1 MDSAAGEH
9 LVNIRRR
16 KALSDP
22 LPQYPELLARVLSH
36 RGIQSD
42 AELPQSLA
50 QLLPPPQ
57 MKGLAQAAALVADA
71 IAAQK
76 RILIVG
82 DFDCDGA
89 TSVALGMLG
98 LPALGAAHVDYLV
111 PNRFEFGY
119 GLSPEIVEVARER
132 SPDMLITVD
141 NGISS
146 VEGVALA
153 RCYGWEVVVTD
164 HHLPGDQLPSA
175 SAIVNPNQH
184 GCEFPSKNLAGVG
197 VMFYLLIALRSE
209 LRARGE
215 TAVEQVNLAQWLDIV
230 AVGTVADVVPLD
242 ANNRLLV
249 SQGLARIRSGRCRP
263 GIKALLQIAK
273 RDPTVSKATDLGFA
287 VGPRLNAA
295 GRLDDI
301 SVGIR
306 CLLTDDDS
314 QAAVLADQLNQYNVS
329 RREIEASMQAEAAI
343 AVKAIKLAGDLPWGL
358 CVYEPS
364 WHAGVVGI
372 VASRLK
378 EQHHRPVIVF
388 ADEGEGYIK
397 GSGRSIP
404 GLHLRDALDQVAK
417 QAPEVLKKFGGH
429 AMAAGLSIHS
439 DHFEEF
445 CGLFDEVVRGQ
456 LTQDDLTET
465 MFSDG
470 TLASTQLHTENA
482 KLLSTSQ
489 PWGQGFPEPSFDGEF
504 WVVSSKL
511 LQDKHL
517 KLTLA
522 PVDNRQ
528 HLVEGILFNYQTAE
542 RRWYEQTSKIRA
554 VYQLDVNRWRGN
566 ESLQL
571 MLRHL
576 EVVYD

>member
-9 LVNIRRR
+9 LVNIQRR
-16 KALSDP
+16 KALTKP
-22 LPQYPELLARVLSH
+22 LDNYPELLARVLAH
-36 RGIQSD
+36 RGIQSE

-50 QLLPPPQ
+50 QLLPPTL
-57 MKGLAQAAALVADA
+57 MMGLSEAAEIVAAA
-71 IAAQK
+71 IAEQK

-89 TSVALGMLG
+89 TSVALAMLG
-98 LPALGAAHVDYLV
+98 LSALGANHVDYLV

-119 GLSPEIVEVARER
+119 GLSTEIVEVARER
-132 SPDMLITVD
+132 SPDLIITVD

-153 RCYGWEVVVTD
+153 RSYGWDVVVTD
-164 HHLPGDQLPSA
+164 HHLPGDQLPDA
-175 SAIVNPNQH
+175 SEIVNPNQH
-184 GCEFPSKNLAGVG
+184 GCEFPSKHLAGVG
-197 VMFYLLIALRSE
+197 VMFYLLIALRSR
-209 LRARGE
+209 LRALGN

-273 RDPTVSKATDLGFA
+273 RDPVVAKATDLGFA

-306 CLLTDDDS
+306 CLLTSDDS
-314 QAAVLADQLNQYNVS
+314 QAMTLADQLNQYNVS
-329 RREIEASMQAEAAI
+329 RREIEASMQAEAAV
-343 AVKAIKLAGDLPWGL
+343 AVKAITLTGELPWGL

-388 ADEGEGYIK
+388 ADESDGFIK

-417 QAPEVLKKFGGH
+417 QAPEVLHKFGGH
-429 AMAAGLSIHS
+429 AMAAGLSIHRA
-439 DHFEEF
+439 HFEAF
-445 CGLFDEVVRGQ
+445 CERFDEVVRSQ
-456 LTQDDLTET
+456 LTADDLTET
-465 MFSDG
+465 LLSDG
-470 TLASTQLHTENA
+470 VLTSADLHTDNA
-482 KLLSTSQ
+482 KLLSTAQ

-504 WVVSSKL
+504 FVVSSKV
-511 LQDKHL
+511 LQDKHV

-528 HLVEGILFNYQTAE
+528 HLVDGILFNYQTAD
-542 RRWYEQTSKIRA
+542 RRWHEQTSKIHA

-576 EVVYD
+576 DVVYD

>member
-9 LVNIRRR
+9 LVNIQRR
-16 KALSDP
+16 KALSKP
-22 LPQYPELLARVLSH
+22 LGQYPELLARVLSH

-42 AELPQSLA
+42 AELPQSLT
-50 QLLPPPQ
+50 QLLPPTT
-57 MKGLAQAAALVADA
+57 MKGLAKAAALVADA
-71 IAAQK
+71 ITAQK

-98 LPALGAAHVDYLV
+98 LPALGANHVDYLV

-153 RCYGWEVVVTD
+153 RSFGWEVVVTD
-164 HHLPGDQLPSA
+164 HHLPGEQLPNA

-184 GCEFPSKNLAGVG
+184 DCEFPSKNLAGVG

-215 TAVEQVNLAQWLDIV
+215 AAVEQINLAQWLDIV

-263 GIKALLQIAK
+263 GIQALLQIAK
-273 RDPTVSKATDLGFA
+273 RDPAVSKATDLGFA

-306 CLLTDDDS
+306 CLLADDES
-314 QAAVLADQLNQYNVS
+314 QAMILADQLNQYNVS
-329 RREIEASMQAEAAI
+329 RREIEASMQAEAAT
-343 AVKAIKLAGDLPWGL
+343 AVKEIKLTGDLPWGL

-388 ADEGEGYIK
+388 ADEGGGFIK

-417 QAPEVLKKFGGH
+417 RAPEVLKKFGGH

-439 DHFEEF
+439 EYFELF

-456 LTQDDLTET
+456 LSQDDLTET
-465 MFSDG
+465 MLSDG
-470 TLASTQLHTENA
+470 ALVSTELHTENA

-528 HLVEGILFNYQTAE
+528 HLVDGILFNYQTAE
-542 RRWYEQTSKIRA
+542 RRWHEHTAKIRA